1 MGTPRRYRPLPTIE
15 GMSPST
21 RKVATAVGASLAPKL
36 VELAPGVSSSVVQ
49 TALHRAIVGVGP
61 LPAAAEAAEKQLR
74 EQHGDPRKAV
84 REVIENHVA
93 YASVGGFA
101 TNLGGL
107 ITAAVTLPANVTGL
121 ALIQCRMVAGIAHL
135 RGYDLDDPRVRD
147 AILVTLLGEDKV
159 NRQVKSKKLPA
170 PPMAIATAPVHDA
183 HLDTVVAAE
192 VTAELLTRV
201 AGKRLATVVGRRVP
215 VVGGVVGAGTD
226 GWSTYRIG
234 RYASREL
241 LPRARR

>member
-1 MGTPRRYRPLPTIE
+1 MVGT
-15 GMSPST
+15 T
-21 RKVATAVGASLAPKL
+21 RKLATAVASTLAPKL
-36 VELAPGVSSSVVQ
+36 VELAPGASAGIVQ

-61 LPAAAEAAEKQLR
+61 LPGAAAAAEKQLS
-74 EQHGDPRKAV
+74 EQHGDVTRAV
-84 REVIENHVA
+84 REVIENHVG

-101 TNLGGL
+101 TNVGGL
-107 ITAAVTLPANVTGL
+107 VTTAVTMPANVTGL

-147 AILVTLLGEDKV
+147 AILVTLLGQDKV
-159 NRQVKSKKLPA
+159 NREVRRKKLPA
-170 PPMAIATAPVHDA
+170 PPMAIATAPVHDPD
-183 HLDTVVAAE
+183 LDRIVAAE

-215 VVGGVVGAGTD
+215 VIGGVVGASVD
-226 GWSTYRIG
+226 GWETLKVG